1 MTSQIINNHSADHHH
16 DHDAEATAKVAFG
29 FWIYIMSDC
38 ILFSCFFASYAVL
51 HTSVFGGAGPKELFD
66 LNYVMVETF
75 LLLTSSFTYGLAML
89 ATHKNN
95 KAQVLTWLFITF
107 LLGLGFIGM
116 EINEFHH
123 LIIEGNGPD
132 RSAFL
137 SSFFGLVGL
146 HGLHVT
152 CGLIWM
158 ALLMF
163 QVSTRGL
170 TAMVNRKLACLSL
183 FWHFLDI
190 IWIFVFTVVYLMGVM

>member
-1 MTSQIINNHSADHHH
+1 MTSQIINNHSAEHH

-51 HTSVFGGAGPKELFD
+51 HTNVFGGAGPKELFD

-89 ATHKNN
+89 AAHKNN
-95 KAQVLTWLFITF
+95 KAQALTWLFITF

-123 LIIEGNGPD
+123 LIIEGNGPS

>member
-1 MTSQIINNHSADHHH
+1 MTSQLINNHSADHHH

-51 HTSVFGGAGPKELFD
+51 HTNVFGGAGPKELFD

-89 ATHKNN
+89 AAHKNN

>member
-1 MTSQIINNHSADHHH
+1 
-16 DHDAEATAKVAFG
+16 
-29 FWIYIMSDC
+29 
-38 ILFSCFFASYAVL
+38 
-51 HTSVFGGAGPKELFD
+51 
-66 LNYVMVETF
+66 
-75 LLLTSSFTYGLAML
+75 ML
-89 ATHKNN
+89 
-95 KAQVLTWLFITF
+95 WLFFTF

-123 LIIEGNGPD
+123 LIIEGNGPS

-158 ALLMF
+158 ALLMV
-163 QVSTRGL
+163 QVYKRGL
-170 TAMVNRKLACLSL
+170 TAIVKRKLSCLSL